1 MRRAVNAAVLFLIAL
16 VVGAMIFPTILRA
29 REAANRTHCANNLR
43 SMDLAVHNF
52 HDTFGRFPYA
62 TVRCPTLVPE
72 ERLSWYVD
80 LMPFVEQEGME
91 FDKNKVWSCPENI
104 RPKCHGVGT
113 PVFEGVAV
121 NVINRCPSNPNQ
133 SEEIPNPTH
142 YVGITGLGDNAAELD
157 KDYPGVG
164 ILGYDRKVK
173 FEDITDGTSTT
184 MLVAETGWKNGPW
197 TAGGFPTA
205 RGLLSNGLPYL
216 GKNGQF
222 TSVHRTGGIFS
233 SGSMVTNVLFAD
245 GSVRPLGE
253 SVGARTFEALATI
266 AGRETVDLPDM
277 ESCR

>member
-1 MRRAVNAAVLFLIAL
+1 MRRAVNVAVLFLIAL
-16 VVGAMIFPTILRA
+16 VVGAIIFPTILRA

-43 SMDLAVHNF
+43 QMGLATHNF
-52 HDTFGRFPYA
+52 HDTYGRCPNA
-62 TVRCPTLVPE
+62 TVRCPALAPE

-80 LMPFVEQEGME
+80 LAPFVEQWGME
-91 FDKNKVWSCPENI
+91 FDKNKVWNCPENLN
-104 RPKCHGVGT
+104 PKCHGVDT
-113 PVFEGVAV
+113 PVTDLGV
-121 NVINRCPSNPNQ
+121 IGYHLCPSNPQ
-133 SEEIPNPTH
+133 KSDEIPNQTH
-142 YVGITGLGDNAAELD
+142 YVGISGLGEDAAELG

-184 MLVAETGWKNGPW
+184 MLVAETAWKNGPW

-253 SVGARTFEALATI
+253 SVDAKTFEALATI
-266 AGRETVDLPDM
+266 AG
-277 ESCR
+277 

>member
-1 MRRAVNAAVLFLIAL
+1 MRRAVNVAVLFLIAL
-16 VVGAMIFPTILRA
+16 VVGAIIFPTILRA

-43 SMDLAVHNF
+43 QMGLATHNF
-52 HDTFGRFPYA
+52 HDTYGRCPNA
-62 TVRCPTLVPE
+62 TVRCPALAPE

-80 LMPFVEQEGME
+80 LAPFVEQWGME
-91 FDKNKVWSCPENI
+91 FDKNKVWNCPENLN
-104 RPKCHGVGT
+104 PKCHGVDT
-113 PVFEGVAV
+113 P
-121 NVINRCPSNPNQ
+121 PNLA
-133 SEEIPNPTH
+133 H
-142 YVGITGLGDNAAELD
+142 YVGITGLGENAAELD

-184 MLVAETGWKNGPW
+184 MLVAETAWKNGPW

-216 GKNGQF
+216 GKDGQF

-253 SVGARTFEALATI
+253 SVDAKTFEALATI
-266 AGRETVDLPDM
+266 AGGETVNLPDL